1 MTLLSRFVGSS
12 CDDEFLTGVCVVY
25 LQDIHRNVGYERS
38 TILKDTEQP
47 TRSMHYLIYCLLYFS
62 HSAKKFRFKQWRG
75 KVGARPCKDSKRAPL
90 FPIQGS
96 SGPQA
101 PNALNWH
108 IIAFE

>member
-62 HSAKKFRFKQWRG
+62 NSAKKFTFKQWRG
-75 KVGARPCKDSKRAPL
+75 KVGARPCARIPKRLP
-90 FPIQGS
+90 S
-96 SGPQA
+96 SPYRVRLGPK
-101 PNALNWH
+101 PPTL
-108 IIAFE
+108 